1 MIDKAAEFWR
11 AFENETGKTV
21 ETRGDPAS
29 GLIDG
34 LEKTWPALRAPS
46 FTEAEQMAVLGHAP
60 KQEIS

>member
-34 LEKTWPALRAPS
+34 LAR
-46 FTEAEQMAVLGHAP
+46 
-60 KQEIS
+60 ISHTFN